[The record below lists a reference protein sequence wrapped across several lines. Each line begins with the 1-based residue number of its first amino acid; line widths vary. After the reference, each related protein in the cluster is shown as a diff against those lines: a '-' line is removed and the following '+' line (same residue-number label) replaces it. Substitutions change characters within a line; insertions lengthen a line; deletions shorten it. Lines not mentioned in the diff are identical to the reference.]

1 MDTEAQLSRSY
12 VFFKYGILKGKKP
25 DTKEHVPMKML
36 HNEQSQFVFAQ
47 SKHPIMAVI
56 HMYSLTGQKKKATMR
71 HCNSSRTNDN
81 SSLLKSSGSFK
92 KKTST
97 VFNKDALSIRELM
110 YRMLSNALF

>member
-56 HMYSLTGQKKKATMR
+56 HMYSLTGQKKATMR

-81 SSLLKSSGSFK
+81 SSLIKSSGSFK
-92 KKTST
+92 KKRRQFS
-97 VFNKDALSIRELM
+97 K
-110 YRMLSNALF
+110 RMRYLYVNLCTGC